1 MDQTFN
7 WNSAS
12 DDLDGFEFDETLAPE
27 AETETVPA
35 KEVLIAHSAP
45 LSNEQR
51 AFILGTARE
60 FQRALIEEILR
71 GES

>member
-1 MDQTFN
+1 MELPFN
-7 WNSAS
+7 PAWG
-12 DDLDGFEFDETLAPE
+12 DLEGNEYDEALAPE
-27 AETETVPA
+27 AETDTVPA